1 MTDADKK
8 RANSLLVTLLF
19 AGGSGQAR
27 PLRDELESVHGVVA
41 TLDRVRAD
49 LAWLADVG
57 LVQKINDTV
66 ALTEEGRDVANG
78 RRSLP

>member
-8 RANSLLVTLLF
+8 RARSMLVSLMF

-27 PLRDELESVHGVVA
+27 GLRTELETVHGIAV

-49 LAWLADVG
+49 LSWLADVG
-57 LVQKINDTV
+57 LIQRINDTV
-66 ALTEEGRDVANG
+66 ALTEEGRETATG
-78 RRSLP
+78 LRALP

>member
-1 MTDADKK
+1 MTEIDKK

-19 AGGSGQAR
+19 AGGASQAR
-27 PLRDELESVHGVVA
+27 LLREELENVHGVVA

-57 LVQKINDTV
+57 LVQKVNDTV
-66 ALTEEGRDVANG
+66 ALTEEGRDVAQG
-78 RRSLP
+78 RRMLP

>member
-1 MTDADKK
+1 MSPSDKK

-27 PLRDELESVHGVVA
+27 GLREDLEQVHGVAA

-57 LVQKINDTV
+57 LVQRSGDTV
-66 ALTEEGRDVANG
+66 ALTQEGRETASG
-78 RRSLP
+78 LRALP